1 MKISNNK
8 KRRGGDQ
15 SGNVLPWSSRR
26 LRPQKKNLCSCEERG
41 AGEIEHQEDLFREDQ
56 PEDRRERDG
65 GLGRREYGGGVGRAK
80 SGLTN
85 IQQKAVPDQS
95 CQELILL
102 LFCRE
107 LDFS

>member
-8 KRRGGDQ
+8 KRRGGDR

-26 LRPQKKNLCSCEERG
+26 LRPQKNLCSCEERG
-41 AGEIEHQEDLFREDQ
+41 AGDIEHQEDLFREDQ

-85 IQQKAVPDQS
+85 IQQKAVLDQP